1 VARSSVKGFNAEMRK
16 MSPWSLWTLNLRVM
30 TSLMA
35 DVAPR
40 LRQLRLEIKEFL
52 LLSEL
57 DEHPNPADLARA
69 LITPKPSVTFMV
81 KRMEAVG
88 YVRRE
93 LQRDDLRR
101 FRLTLT
107 PSGRSAM
114 ESAREIFD
122 EEFGR
127 RLSRLTQAQ
136 QLELMRIFERMA

>member
-1 VARSSVKGFNAEMRK
+1 MRK
-16 MSPWSLWTLNLRVM
+16 ISPWTLWTLNLKVM

-40 LRQLRLEIKEFL
+40 IRALRLEMKEFL
-52 LLSEL
+52 LLGKL

-69 LITPKPSVTFMV
+69 LVTPKPSVTFMV
-81 KRMEAVG
+81 KRMEALG
-88 YVRRE
+88 YLRRE
-93 LQRDDLRR
+93 LQSDDLRR

-114 ESAREIFD
+114 ERARDIFD

-136 QLELMRIFERMA
+136 RAQLMRLFERMA